1 MSQQQIRNYSVD
13 ESVLAYFQ
21 RGGGCTAG
29 RCASYIGMG
38 ATRDEVSK
46 SLQRLKRK
54 GVMKNNGPFWEWKAP
69 SRQEVGYE

>member
-1 MSQQQIRNYSVD
+1 MSEQSNRNYSVD

-21 RGGGCTAG
+21 NGGGCTAY
-29 RCASYIGMG
+29 RCANYIS

-54 GVMKNNGPFWEWKAP
+54 GVMKNKGSYWEWKAP
-69 SRQEVGYE
+69 SRQEVGYD

>member
-1 MSQQQIRNYSVD
+1 MTSQENRNYSVD

-21 RGGGCTAG
+21 RGGGGTAYI
-29 RCASYIGMG
+29 CSSYIS
-38 ATRDEVSK
+38 ATREEVSK

-54 GVMKNNGPFWEWKAP
+54 GVMKNNGAFWEWKAP